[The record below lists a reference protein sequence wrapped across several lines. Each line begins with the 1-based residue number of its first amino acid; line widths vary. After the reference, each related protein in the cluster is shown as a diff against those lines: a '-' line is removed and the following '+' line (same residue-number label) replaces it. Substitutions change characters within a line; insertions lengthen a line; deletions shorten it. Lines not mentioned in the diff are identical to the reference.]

1 MKKMICLMLA
11 AAMFCSFAAC
21 GSSAESTAFT
31 KKQVTTYDRDETKK
45 LELTCMFRG
54 DMPNVPFVDMEQYID
69 LVYQEDSDYT
79 LTGNGDLYTIT
90 GKNRNTGKTGSAL
103 IVDTAKDTLT
113 YEKYN
118 EFTVGKKDA
127 TIMDYVRTVLVPD
140 DEEPALVYDLSGYG
154 IDLYAED
161 GRVYIPLSTWSDILD
176 QSLTYAYYIDGMI
189 YLSRATASGVG
200 PTPFVQEKEDA
211 YFNTLTR
218 EADTAAYAYN
228 ELRFLLENL
237 YGRPVQAESKEFV
250 ARLAAQGL
258 DATLEEGGTMNGIDL
273 KLMKQ
278 FLTSTS
284 KAEYGQGLLM
294 LDNLLFDGGHSTF
307 SNAFLTRLENDENRD
322 QTEFAK
328 EYQRLFGQ
336 DQASADAYMNVGRLN
351 AIKPQI
357 YMQLDE
363 LRTKGFGEPVK
374 QWAAADRSVAASL
387 YILDRTAVFQFDAFV
402 EDVIITKAGEK
413 PLNEALEAAK
423 ENRCENFVIDLST
436 NGGGSDQTMGFLLS
450 MIHDGDVFYYHCDP
464 NTGTRKKERYEAD
477 KNLDGVIDEKDE
489 EVRYDFRYAIMI
501 SGMSFSCGNT
511 TPCLAHELGIPLLG
525 AASGGGGCNLC
536 LLAQPGESGYYQFSS
551 TSVMTNSKYEII
563 DGGIAPDVVMISTAE
578 DGSITATLYDPQEL
592 TAAVTR
598 YYENK

>member
-1 MKKMICLMLA
+1 MI
-11 AAMFCSFAAC
+11 CSFAAC
-21 GSSAESTAFT
+21 GSSAESTSFT

-54 DMPNVPFVDMEQYID
+54 DMPNVPYVDMEQYID
-69 LVYQEDSDYT
+69 LVYQEDSDYS
-79 LTGNGDLYTIT
+79 LTGDGDLYTLT
-90 GKNRNTGKTGSAL
+90 GKNKNTGKTGSTL
-103 IVDTAKDTLT
+103 TVDTAKDTLT

-284 KAEYGQGLLM
+284 KAEYG
-294 LDNLLFDGGHSTF
+294 
-307 SNAFLTRLENDENRD
+307 
-322 QTEFAK
+322 
-328 EYQRLFGQ
+328 
-336 DQASADAYMNVGRLN
+336 
-351 AIKPQI
+351 
-357 YMQLDE
+357 
-363 LRTKGFGEPVK
+363 PVH
-374 QWAAADRSVAASL
+374 
-387 YILDRTAVFQFDAFV
+387 
-402 EDVIITKAGEK
+402 AG
-413 PLNEALEAAK
+413 
-423 ENRCENFVIDLST
+423 
-436 NGGGSDQTMGFLLS
+436 
-450 MIHDGDVFYYHCDP
+450 
-464 NTGTRKKERYEAD
+464 
-477 KNLDGVIDEKDE
+477 
-489 EVRYDFRYAIMI
+489 
-501 SGMSFSCGNT
+501 
-511 TPCLAHELGIPLLG
+511 
-525 AASGGGGCNLC
+525 
-536 LLAQPGESGYYQFSS
+536 
-551 TSVMTNSKYEII
+551 
-563 DGGIAPDVVMISTAE
+563 
-578 DGSITATLYDPQEL
+578 
-592 TAAVTR
+592 
-598 YYENK
+598 